1 MVTHL
6 GRLVLQHAADL
17 LISRPATDVVAPQQ
31 TANLVILQQ
40 TADLVILQQTA
51 DPAAGTP
58 LQYVGTFLVATLF
71 YAITG
76 HVAAR
81 YVLGGTPFKLA
92 LGVGLAPALASILL
106 QQYGFLVVAP
116 AALALDFVAFHVL
129 YRVKY
134 RTAAICAIMHFTI
147 SVIVGVALSAIL
159 LVVLG

>member
-6 GRLVLQHAADL
+6 GRFVRQQPIDPLTDITAVVDLLVLQQ
-17 LISRPATDVVAPQQ
+17 SV
-31 TANLVILQQ
+31 
-40 TADLVILQQTA
+40 

-58 LQYVGTFLVATLF
+58 IQYVGTFLVAVLF

-81 YVLGGTPFKLA
+81 YVLGETPFRLA
-92 LGVGLAPALASILL
+92 LGVGVAPALASILL

-116 AALALDFVAFHVL
+116 AALALDFVAFHAL

-134 RTAAICAIMHFTI
+134 RTAAICAIMHFTV
-147 SVIVGVALSAIL
+147 SVIVGVALSAVL
-159 LVVLG
+159 LVVLW